1 MKELVNK
8 IIGNLHIFMFLYG
21 CWTTYELWEQHD
33 LRLTEIETEIPNVEA
48 DIVKLKTKVKEIN
61 DFIKKADEYKVRVE
75 EVAKNIESVQKQL
88 PAETND
94 AQILAAFQSE
104 MKVLNIKDTILEPKG
119 EESSTYFIS
128 KEYSVKA
135 SGTFLQFLIF
145 FERIGNATR
154 IYNVKS
160 LKLTTNG
167 ATRKGRFQIV
177 NGEAVIQAY
186 RFNPSFRVDR
196 GF

>member
-1 MKELVNK
+1 MKDLVNK
-8 IIGNLHIFMFLYG
+8 FIANIHVFLFLYG

-33 LRLTEIETEIPNVEA
+33 LRLTQIESEIPAVEA
-48 DIVKLKTKVKEIN
+48 EIGKLKVKVKEIA

-94 AQILAAFQSE
+94 AQILSSFQAE
-104 MKVLNIKDTILEPKG
+104 MKVLNIKDTTLEPRT
-119 EESSTYFIS
+119 EETGQYFIS
-128 KEYSVKA
+128 KDYSIKA

-160 LKLTTNG
+160 LKLTTSG

-177 NGEAVIQAY
+177 NGEAIIQAY
-186 RFNPSFRVDR
+186 RFNPSFRVER

>member
-8 IIGNLHIFMFLYG
+8 LIANTHVFIFLYG
-21 CWTTYELWEQHD
+21 CWTTYGLWEQHD
-33 LRLTEIETEIPNVEA
+33 IRMTEIETEIPSVEA
-48 DIVKLKTKVKEIN
+48 DITKLKVKVNEIN
-61 DFIKKADEYKVRVE
+61 DFIKKASEYKLRVE

-94 AQILAAFQSE
+94 SQILSTFQNE
-104 MKVLNIKDTILEPKG
+104 MKVLNIKDTTLEPK
-119 EESSTYFIS
+119 EEGTSTYFIS
-128 KEYSVKA
+128 KDYSIKA

-154 IYNVKS
+154 IYNIKS

-167 ATRKGRFQIV
+167 SARKGRFQIV
-177 NGEAVIQAY
+177 NGEATIQAY
-186 RFNPSFRVDR
+186 RFNPSFRVER

>member
-1 MKELVNK
+1 MKEIVNK
-8 IIGNLHIFMFLYG
+8 LIGNIHIFMFLYG
-21 CWTTYELWEQHD
+21 CWTTYGLWEQHD
-33 LRLTEIETEIPNVEA
+33 LKMTEFENEIPSVEA
-48 DIVKLKTKVKEIN
+48 DIVKLKSKVREIN

-75 EVAKNIESVQKQL
+75 EVAKNIEAVQKQL
-88 PAETND
+88 PAETSD
-94 AQILAAFQSE
+94 AQILSAFQSE
-104 MKVLNIKDTILEPKG
+104 LKVLNIKDTTMEPKS

-128 KEYSVKA
+128 KDYSIKA
-135 SGTFLQFLIF
+135 NGTFLQFLIF

-167 ATRKGRFQIV
+167 TVRKGRFQIV
-177 NGEAVIQAY
+177 NGEAIIQAY
-186 RFNPSFRVDR
+186 RFNPSFRVER

>member
-1 MKELVNK
+1 VKELVNK
-8 IIGNLHIFMFLYG
+8 IIANIHIFMFLYG

-33 LRLTEIETEIPNVEA
+33 LRMTEIENEIPTVEA
-48 DIVKLKTKVKEIN
+48 DIVKLKSKVKEIN

-75 EVAKNIESVQKQL
+75 EVAKNIEAVQKQL
-88 PAETND
+88 PADTND
-94 AQILAAFQSE
+94 SQILSSFQSE
-104 MKVLNIKDTILEPKG
+104 MKVLNIKDTTMEPRN
-119 EESSTYFIS
+119 EEPSTYFIS
-128 KEYSVKA
+128 KDYSIKA
-135 SGTFLQFLIF
+135 TGTFLQFLIF

-167 ATRKGRFQIV
+167 ISRKGRFQLV

>member
-1 MKELVNK
+1 MKEIVNK
-8 IIGNLHIFMFLYG
+8 IIANIHIVMFAWG

-33 LRLTEIETEIPNVEA
+33 LRLTEIESQIPEIEQN
-48 DIVKLKTKVKEIN
+48 IVKLRIKVKEIN
-61 DFIKKADEYKVRVE
+61 DFIRKADEYKVRVE
-75 EVAKNIESVQKQL
+75 EVAKNIEAVQKQL

-94 AQILAAFQSE
+94 AQILSSFQSE
-104 MKVLNIKDTILEPKG
+104 MKVLNIKDTTMEPKG
-119 EESSTYFIS
+119 EEVGQYFIS
-128 KEYSVKA
+128 KDYSIKA

-145 FERIGNATR
+145 FERIGNSTR

-167 ATRKGRFQIV
+167 AVRKGRFQLV

-186 RFNPSFRVDR
+186 RFNPAFRVER

>member
-1 MKELVNK
+1 VKDLVNK
-8 IIGNLHIFMFLYG
+8 LISNTHIFIFLYG
-21 CWTTYELWEQHD
+21 CWTTYGLWEQHD
-33 LRLTEIETEIPNVEA
+33 IRLTEIETEIPSVEA
-48 DIVKLKTKVKEIN
+48 DITKLKVKVKEIN

-94 AQILAAFQSE
+94 SQILSAFQTE
-104 MKVLNIKDTILEPKG
+104 MKVLNIKDTTMQPLEEG
-119 EESSTYFIS
+119 TTTYFIS
-128 KEYSVKA
+128 KDYSIKA
-135 SGTFLQFLIF
+135 NGTFLQFLIF

-154 IYNVKS
+154 IYNIKS

-167 ATRKGRFQIV
+167 TTRKGRFQIV
-177 NGEAVIQAY
+177 NGEAIIQAY
-186 RFNPSFRVDR
+186 RFNPSFRVER

>member
-1 MKELVNK
+1 MKELANK
-8 IIGNLHIFMFLYG
+8 FIANVHVFLFLYG

-33 LRLTEIETEIPNVEA
+33 VRLTQVESEIPTVEA
-48 DIVKLKTKVKEIN
+48 EIVKLKTKVKEIA

-94 AQILAAFQSE
+94 AQILSNFQTE
-104 MKVLNIKDTILEPKG
+104 MKVLNIKDTTMEPKV
-119 EESSTYFIS
+119 EETGQYLIS
-128 KEYSVKA
+128 KDYSIKA

-167 ATRKGRFQIV
+167 ASRKGRFQIV
-177 NGEAVIQAY
+177 NGEAIIQAY
-186 RFNPSFRVDR
+186 RFNPNFRVER